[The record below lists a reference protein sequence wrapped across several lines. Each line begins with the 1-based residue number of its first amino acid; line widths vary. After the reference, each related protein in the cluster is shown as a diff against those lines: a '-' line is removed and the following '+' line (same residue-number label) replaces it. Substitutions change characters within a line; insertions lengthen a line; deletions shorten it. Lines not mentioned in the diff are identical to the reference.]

1 MWESLRELIA
11 AILKRWIGALGGA
24 GLTLFSFV
32 SDSMGVDVSPWLWR
46 LIGLGLLGWSV
57 VGAYH
62 DVRKE
67 RDEAVILPPKPTL
80 VGKWFHT
87 FTSAGTVQL
96 QGTVLRD
103 EDGRLF
109 VQLFDFVAGEPSTQ
123 RYMTE
128 NELQSAVF
136 YDSNAAMQDEYYR
149 LHPELH
155 RY

>member
-1 MWESLRELIA
+1 MWESLEELIA
-11 AILKRWIGALGGA
+11 AILKRWIRALGGA

-32 SDSMGVDVSPWLWR
+32 SESLGVDVSPWIWR

-62 DVRKE
+62 DVGKE
-67 RDEAVILPPKPTL
+67 RDEAVLSPTPTL
-80 VGKWFHT
+80 FGKWFHT
-87 FTSAGTVQL
+87 FTPAGAVQF
-96 QGTVLRD
+96 QGTVLRE

-109 VQLFDFVAGEPSTQ
+109 VQLFDFVLGDPSTQ
-123 RYMTE
+123 RYLSE
-128 NELQSAVF
+128 NERQSAAF
-136 YDSNAAMQDEYYR
+136 YDSNAAMQEEYYR